1 MSNRF
6 LKALWSSD
14 AGVCALG
21 ILFFVSVSLPCASA
35 QSSLDQVHIT
45 SRPEVAAANQ
55 TELAP
60 RVASLTSAAV
70 IRKDVDLVLVPVTV
84 TDTMQRLVVGLRPD
98 NFQLFENKKPQRI
111 QHFSSE
117 DAPVSLGIIVDA
129 SGSMANK
136 MDRVREAVKEFCA
149 SSNSQDEF
157 FMITFSD
164 EPRLMHDF
172 TDSPEDIESKM
183 LFTTP
188 KGRTTLLD
196 AIYMGLKKMR
206 EAKFGKKALL
216 IISDGGD
223 NHSRY
228 TEEEVKS
235 AVKES
240 DVMIYAIG
248 TFDRYLHTDEEKLG
262 PELLSNIADTTGGR
276 AFILDNMAEM
286 PTLAHRIGTEL
297 RTQYVLGYH
306 PENPPHDGKWRK
318 VSVKLKL
325 PKKLPYMQ
333 AKARTGYY
341 ARNE

>member
-1 MSNRF
+1 MSDHSSKTLRF
-6 LKALWSSD
+6 S
-14 AGVCALG
+14 GRGMCALG
-21 ILFFVSVSLPCASA
+21 ILFFVSTLPFRASA

-45 SRPEVAAANQ
+45 ARPEVEVASP
-55 TELAP
+55 ELAA
-60 RVASLTSAAV
+60 RGGSLTAGAI
-70 IRKDVDLVLVPVTV
+70 IRKDVDLVLVPVSV
-84 TDTMQRLVVGLRPD
+84 TDDMQRLVLGLKSD
-98 NFQLFENKKPQRI
+98 NFELFENKKPQRI

-136 MDRVREAVKEFCA
+136 MDRVREAVREFCA
-149 SSNSQDEF
+149 SSNSQDEL

-164 EPRLMHDF
+164 EPRLMQDF
-172 TDSPEDIESKM
+172 TDSPEDIDGKL
-183 LFTTP
+183 LFARP
-188 KGRTTLLD
+188 RGRTALLD

-228 TEEEVKS
+228 TEQEVRS

-248 TFDRYLHTDEEKLG
+248 TFDRYVHTDEERLG
-262 PELLSNIADTTGGR
+262 PELLSNIADSSGGR

-286 PTLAHRIGTEL
+286 PLLARRIGTEL
-297 RTQYVLGYH
+297 RTQYVLGYR
-306 PENPPHDGKWRK
+306 PENPAHDGKWRK
-318 VSVKLKL
+318 IKVKLKRL
-325 PKKLPYMQ
+325 PKKLPYME
-333 AKARTGYY
+333 AKARAGYY
-341 ARNE
+341 ARSR